1 MNTRVN
7 LSRVVH
13 SPRMSQKIT
22 ILRRT
27 GSWVDGTWVQS
38 DKPDTLTMRGI
49 VTMASA
55 KDLQM
60 VPEGDRLTGAV
71 RILTTQQ
78 IFITDG
84 TGHNTTDMVLW
95 RGARYRIVT
104 VTPDVDYG
112 FWRSVG
118 TRLDGDGI
126 G

>member
-13 SPRMSQKIT
+13 SPRMSQRIT

-27 GSWVDGTWVQS
+27 GSWEYGTWVQS
-38 DKPDTLTMRGI
+38 DKPETIVMRGI

-55 KDLQM
+55 KDLQQ
-60 VPEGDRLTGAV
+60 VPEGDRLTGSV
-71 RILTTQQ
+71 RILTTER
-78 IFITDG
+78 IYITDG
-84 TGHNTTDMVLW
+84 PAGDVTDMVLW
-95 RGARYRIVT
+95 RGARYRVVT
-104 VTPDVDYG
+104 VTPDIDYG
-112 FWRSVG
+112 FYRSVA

>member
-27 GSWVDGTWVQS
+27 GAWVDGAWVQS
-38 DKPDTLTMRGI
+38 DQPETLAMRGI
-49 VTMASA
+49 VTMANA
-55 KDLQM
+55 KDLQQ
-60 VPEGDRLTGAV
+60 VPEGDRLTGAI
-71 RILTTQQ
+71 RILTTER
-78 IFITDG
+78 IYITDG
-84 TGHNTTDMVLW
+84 TADNITDMVFW
-95 RGARYRIVT
+95 RGARYRVVT

-112 FWRSVG
+112 FYRSIG

>member
-7 LSRVVH
+7 LARVVH

-27 GSWVDGTWVQS
+27 GSWVAGTWVQS
-38 DKPDTLTMRGI
+38 DKPETVIMRGI

-55 KDLQM
+55 KDLQQ
-60 VPEGDRLTGAV
+60 VPEGDRVTGSIK
-71 RILTTQQ
+71 ILTTDR
-78 IFITDG
+78 IYITDDASG
-84 TGHNTTDMVLW
+84 NITDMVFW
-95 RGARYRIVT
+95 RGARYRVVT
-104 VTPDVDYG
+104 VTPDIDYG
-112 FWRSVG
+112 FYRSIG

>member
-22 ILRRT
+22 ILRRG
-27 GSWVDGTWVQS
+27 GSWQYGAWVQDS
-38 DKPDTLTMRGI
+38 TPQELSMRGI
-49 VTMASA
+49 VTMATA

-60 VPEGDRLTGAV
+60 VPEGDRMTGAI
-71 RILTTQQ
+71 RILTTER
-78 IFITDG
+78 IYITDG
-84 TGHNTTDMVLW
+84 ATKDTTDMVLW
-95 RGARYRIVT
+95 RGARYRVVK

-112 FWRSVG
+112 FYRSIG

>member
-27 GSWVDGTWVQS
+27 GSWEYGTWVQS
-38 DKPDTLTMRGI
+38 DQPETLTMRGI

-55 KDLQM
+55 KDLQQ
-60 VPEGDRLTGAV
+60 VPEGDRLTGSIK
-71 RILTTQQ
+71 ILTTER

-84 TGHNTTDMVLW
+84 AAGNITDMVFW
-95 RGARYRIVT
+95 RGARYRVVT
-104 VTPDVDYG
+104 VTPDIDYG
-112 FWRSVG
+112 FYRSRNTISG
-118 TRLDGDGI
+118 N
-126 G
+126 

>member
-7 LSRVVH
+7 LARVVH

-27 GSWVDGTWVQS
+27 GAWQFGTWVQGEAE
-38 DKPDTLTMRGI
+38 TLTMRGI
-49 VTMASA
+49 VTMANA
-55 KDLQM
+55 KDLQQG
-60 VPEGDRLTGAV
+60 PEGDRLTGAV
-71 RILTTQQ
+71 RILTTER
-78 IFITDG
+78 IYSTDG
-84 TGHNTTDMVLW
+84 TGHDTTDMVLW

-104 VTPDVDYG
+104 VTPDIDYG
-112 FWRSVG
+112 FYRSIG

>member
-1 MNTRVN
+1 MKTRVN

-27 GSWVDGTWVQS
+27 GAWVDGAWVQ
-38 DKPDTLTMRGI
+38 DDQPETVTMRGI
-49 VTMASA
+49 VTMANA
-55 KDLQM
+55 KDLQQ

-71 RILTTQQ
+71 KILTTER
-78 IFITDG
+78 IYITDG
-84 TGHNTTDMVLW
+84 ADHNITDMVLW

-104 VTPDVDYG
+104 VTPDIDYG
-112 FWRSVG
+112 FFRSIG
-118 TRLDGDGI
+118 SRLDGDGI

>member
-1 MNTRVN
+1 MKTRVN

-13 SPRMSQKIT
+13 SPMLSQKIT

-27 GSWVDGTWVQS
+27 GAWEYGTWVQG
-38 DKPDTLTMRGI
+38 DKPETLTMRGI

-55 KDLQM
+55 KDLQQ
-60 VPEGDRLTGAV
+60 VPEGDRVTGSIK
-71 RILTTQQ
+71 ILTTER
-78 IFITDG
+78 IYITDG
-84 TGHNTTDMVLW
+84 PAGNITDMVLW

-112 FWRSVG
+112 FWRSIG
-118 TRLDGDGI
+118 QRLDGDGV

>member
-13 SPRMSQKIT
+13 SPRMSQKLT
-22 ILRRT
+22 ILRRS
-27 GSWVDGTWVQS
+27 GAWEYGTWVQDERPEALS
-38 DKPDTLTMRGI
+38 MRGI

-55 KDLQM
+55 KDLQQ
-60 VPEGDRLTGAV
+60 VPEGDRVTGSI
-71 RILTTQQ
+71 RILTTER
-78 IFITDG
+78 IYITDG
-84 TGHNTTDMVLW
+84 PAGNITDMVLW
-95 RGARYRIVT
+95 RNARYRIVT

-112 FWRSVG
+112 FYRSIG

>member
-27 GSWVDGTWVQS
+27 GSWQYGTWVQS
-38 DKPDTLTMRGI
+38 DQPETLTMRGI

-55 KDLQM
+55 KDLQQ
-60 VPEGDRLTGAV
+60 VPEGDRLTGSIK
-71 RILTTQQ
+71 ILTTER

-84 TGHNTTDMVLW
+84 SGHDTTDMVFW
-95 RGARYRIVT
+95 RGARYRVVT
-104 VTPDVDYG
+104 VTPDIDYG
-112 FWRSVG
+112 FYRSIG
-118 TRLDGDGI
+118 TRLDGDGV

>member
-27 GSWVDGTWVQS
+27 GSWQYGTWVQS
-38 DKPDTLTMRGI
+38 DQPETLTMRGI

-55 KDLQM
+55 KDLQQ
-60 VPEGDRLTGAV
+60 VPEGDRLTGSIK
-71 RILTTQQ
+71 ILTTER

-84 TGHNTTDMVLW
+84 SGHDTTDMVFW
-95 RGARYRIVT
+95 RGARYRVVT
-104 VTPDVDYG
+104 VTPDIDYG
-112 FWRSVG
+112 FYRSIG

>member
-38 DKPDTLTMRGI
+38 EQPATLTMRGI
-49 VTMASA
+49 VTVANA
-55 KDLQM
+55 KDLQQ
-60 VPEGDRLTGAV
+60 VPEGDRLQGAV
-71 RILTTQQ
+71 RILTTER
-78 IFITDG
+78 IYITDG
-84 TGHNTTDMVLW
+84 PGYETTDMVLW

-112 FWRSVG
+112 FFRSIG
-118 TRLDGDGI
+118 SRLDGDGI

>member
-27 GSWVDGTWVQS
+27 GEWEFGTWVQS
-38 DKPDTLTMRGI
+38 DQPETLTMRGI

-55 KDLQM
+55 KDLQQ
-60 VPEGDRLTGAV
+60 VPEGDRMTGSIK
-71 RILTTQQ
+71 ILTTER
-78 IFITDG
+78 IYITDG
-84 TGHNTTDMVLW
+84 PAENITDMVLW

-112 FWRSVG
+112 FWRSIG
-118 TRLDGDGI
+118 SRLDGDGI

>member
-27 GSWVDGTWVQS
+27 GSWQYGTWVQS
-38 DKPDTLTMRGI
+38 DQPETLTMRGI

-55 KDLQM
+55 KDLQQ
-60 VPEGDRLTGAV
+60 VPEGDRLTGSIK
-71 RILTTQQ
+71 ILTTER
-78 IFITDG
+78 IYITDG
-84 TGHNTTDMVLW
+84 SGHDTTDMVFW
-95 RGARYRIVT
+95 RGARYRVVT
-104 VTPDVDYG
+104 VTPDIDYG
-112 FWRSVG
+112 FYRSIG

>member
-7 LSRVVH
+7 LARVVH

-27 GSWVDGTWVQS
+27 GGWEYGTWVQS
-38 DKPDTLTMRGI
+38 DQPETLTMRGI

-55 KDLQM
+55 KDLQQ
-60 VPEGDRLTGAV
+60 VPEGDRVTGSIK
-71 RILTTQQ
+71 ILTTER
-78 IFITDG
+78 IYITDG
-84 TGHNTTDMVLW
+84 PAGNITDMVFW
-95 RGARYRIVT
+95 RGARYRVVT
-104 VTPDVDYG
+104 VTPDIDYG
-112 FWRSVG
+112 FYRSIG